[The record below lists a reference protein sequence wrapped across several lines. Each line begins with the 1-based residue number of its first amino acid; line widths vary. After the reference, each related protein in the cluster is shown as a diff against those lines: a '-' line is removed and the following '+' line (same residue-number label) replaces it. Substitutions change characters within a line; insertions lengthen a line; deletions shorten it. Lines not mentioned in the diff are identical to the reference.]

1 MKQPFLVNAITYFFI
16 LLFFYT
22 GVEKLMEISA
32 FKDQLVASPLL
43 ASMAGFVAWALP
55 ITEVIL
61 AIALFVPHWQLKAL
75 YASGIL
81 MVLFTIYVAVILLI
95 DTHISCSCGGIIE
108 NLSPRQHLLF
118 NGAAIVLAGI
128 AILNARRPQSSTS
141 FRWFSSSGAILMLVS
156 IGWIIFMAFRAPTKV
171 KTGLEGRLLP
181 SFHLLLPDSVTWLDT
196 KDIPTGK
203 PFVMV
208 GFSPYCIHCQA
219 EMRDIVKN
227 IALFGDTT
235 IYFVTDFP
243 YSDMKKF
250 YDVFHLKKH
259 PTIVTARDSSD
270 AFMHF
275 FKARS
280 IPYIAIFDAKKRLKE
295 VIPGEMKAEMLSK
308 SLAD

>member
-1 MKQPFLVNAITYFFI
+1 MKQPFLVHAITYFFI

-22 GVEKLMEISA
+22 GVEKFMEIST
-32 FKDQLVASPLL
+32 FKDELTASPLL
-43 ASMAGFVAWALP
+43 GSVAGFVAWALP

-61 AIALFVPHWQLKAL
+61 AIVLFVPRWQLKAL

-81 MVLFTIYVAVILLI
+81 MVLFTIYVGVILLI

-108 NLSPRQHLLF
+108 NLSPRQHILF
-118 NGAAIVLAGI
+118 NLATVVLAGI
-128 AILNARRPQSSTS
+128 AILGARRPQSSPS
-141 FRWFSSSGAILMLVS
+141 FRWLSSSGAVLMLAS
-156 IGWIIFMAFRAPTKV
+156 IGWIISMAFRAPTKI

-181 SFHLLLPDSVTWLDT
+181 SFHLLLPDSLTWLDT
-196 KDIPTGK
+196 KDIPSGK
-203 PFVMV
+203 PFIMV

-219 EMRDIVKN
+219 EMRDIEKN
-227 IALFGDTT
+227 IARFGDTT

-250 YDVFHLKKH
+250 YDVFHLKNY
-259 PTIVTARDSSD
+259 PTIVAARDSGR
-270 AFMHF
+270 AFIRF

-308 SLAD
+308 SLDD

>member
-1 MKQPFLVNAITYFFI
+1 MKQPFLVKAIAFFFI
-16 LLFFYT
+16 LLFLYT
-22 GVEKLMEISA
+22 GVDKLLEITT
-32 FKDQLVASPLL
+32 FRDQLVASPLL
-43 ASMAGFVAWALP
+43 GSIAGLVAWALP
-55 ITEVIL
+55 VTEIIL
-61 AIALFVPHWQLKAL
+61 AIALFIPRWQLKAL

-81 MVLFTIYVAVILLI
+81 MILFTIYVAVILLI

-118 NGAAIVLAGI
+118 NGATIALAGI
-128 AILNARRPQSSTS
+128 AILSARHPDASLR
-141 FRWFSSSGAILMLVS
+141 FRWFSSSSAILMLIS
-156 IGWIIFMAFRAPTKV
+156 IGWVIFTAFHAPAKV

-181 SFHLLLPDSVTWLDT
+181 SFHLLLPDSLTWLDT

-203 PFVMV
+203 PFIMV

-243 YSDMKKF
+243 YADMKKF

-275 FKARS
+275 LKARS

-295 VIPGEMKAEMLSK
+295 VIPGEVKAASLSK
-308 SLAD
+308 SLDD

>member
-16 LLFFYT
+16 LLFLYT
-22 GVEKLMEISA
+22 GAEKFMEISA

-43 ASMAGFVAWALP
+43 GSMAGFVAWALP
-55 ITEVIL
+55 ITEVML
-61 AIALFVPHWQLKAL
+61 AIALFIPRWQLKAL

-81 MVLFTIYVAVILLI
+81 MILFTIYVAAILLI

-118 NGAAIVLAGI
+118 NGATIALAGI
-128 AILNARRPQSSTS
+128 AILSARRPQSSLR
-141 FRWFSSSGAILMLVS
+141 FRWFSSSGAILMLAS
-156 IGWIIFMAFRAPTKV
+156 IGWIIFVAFRAPTKV

-181 SFHLLLPDSVTWLDT
+181 SFHLLLSDSLTWLDT

-203 PFVMV
+203 PFIMV

-227 IALFGDTT
+227 IARFGDTT
-235 IYFVTDFP
+235 IYFVTAFP

-250 YDVFHLKKH
+250 YDVFHLKKY
-259 PTIVTARDSSD
+259 PNIIAASDSSN
-270 AFMHF
+270 AFMRF
-275 FKARS
+275 FKANS
-280 IPYIAIFDAKKRLKE
+280 IPYIAIYDAKKRLKE
-295 VIPGEMKAEMLSK
+295 VVQGEVKAEMLSK
-308 SLAD
+308 SLDD

>member
-1 MKQPFLVNAITYFFI
+1 MKQPFLVDAIAYFFI

-22 GVEKLMEISA
+22 GVEKFTEISA
-32 FKDQLVASPLL
+32 FKDQLVASPVLG
-43 ASMAGFVAWALP
+43 SMAGFVAWALP

-61 AIALFVPHWQLKAL
+61 AIALFIPRWRLKAL

-81 MVLFTIYVAVILLI
+81 MVLFTLYVAILLLI

-128 AILNARRPQSSTS
+128 AIFSARCPQSSPS
-141 FRWFSSSGAILMLVS
+141 FRWLSNSGAILMLVS

-203 PFVMV
+203 PFIMV

-219 EMRDIVKN
+219 EMRDIEKN
-227 IALFGDTT
+227 ISRFGDTT

-250 YDVFHLKKH
+250 YDVFHLKNY
-259 PTIVTARDSSD
+259 PTIVAARDSGR
-270 AFMHF
+270 AFIRF

>member
-22 GVEKLMEISA
+22 GVEKFAEISS
-32 FKDQLVASPLL
+32 FKDQLVASPLVGT
-43 ASMAGFVAWALP
+43 MAGFVAWALP
-55 ITEVIL
+55 ITEVLL
-61 AIALFVPHWQLKAL
+61 AIALFIPRWQLKAL

-81 MVLFTIYVAVILLI
+81 MVLFTLYVAIILLI

-118 NGAAIVLAGI
+118 NGAAIALAFI
-128 AILNARRPQSSTS
+128 AILSAHRPQASLR

-156 IGWIIFMAFRAPTKV
+156 IGWIIFVAFRAPTKL

-181 SFHLLLPDSVTWLDT
+181 SFHLLLPDSLTWLDT

-203 PFVMV
+203 PFIMV

-219 EMRDIVKN
+219 EIRDIVKN
-227 IALFGDTT
+227 IARFGDTT
-235 IYFVTDFP
+235 IYFVTSFP

-250 YDVFHLKKH
+250 YDVFHLKKY
-259 PTIVTARDSSD
+259 PNIIAARDSSNT
-270 AFMHF
+270 FMRF
-275 FKARS
+275 FKANS
-280 IPYIAIFDAKKRLKE
+280 IPYIAIYDAKKRLKE
-295 VIPGEMKAEMLSK
+295 VIPGEIKAESLSK
-308 SLAD
+308 SLDD